1 MTETRSAQF
10 TGVHGNRIAGA
21 ETGPAD
27 GLPVL
32 LLHGGGQTR
41 HAWRDTGRR
50 LGRDGFR
57 SICIDQRGHGDSAWD
72 DTGRYTC
79 DDFAADL
86 RSVAGAIRS
95 ESGRAPVA
103 VGASLGGIATMLV
116 AGSPPEGLL
125 SAAVLVDITPTVSAE
140 GVDRI
145 TAFMRTNAR
154 DGFGSLAEAA
164 DAVASYLPH
173 RRKPDSTTGLLK
185 NLRQRDDGR
194 YVWHWDPRFL
204 DGPNA
209 VDTMAAPTQQ
219 RVLEATRAIAVP
231 LLLVRGSLSELVED
245 SHVEE
250 FQALAPHA
258 EVADVRD
265 AGHMV
270 AGDRNDIFAEAV
282 ADFLLYR
289 FGGSRKKA

>member
-1 MTETRSAQF
+1 MTETRPAQF
-10 TGVHGNRIAGA
+10 TGVHGNTIVGE
-21 ETGPAD
+21 ETGPED
-27 GLPVL
+27 GVPVL

-41 HAWRDTGRR
+41 HVWRDTGRR

-57 SICIDQRGHGDSAWD
+57 SICIDQRGHGDSTWD
-72 DTGRYTC
+72 SAGRYTC

-86 RSVAGAIRS
+86 RSVAGAIRT
-95 ESGRAPVA
+95 ESDHAPVA

-125 SAAVLVDITPTVSAE
+125 SATVLVDITPSVSAE

-145 TAFMRTNAR
+145 TAFMLANAR

-173 RRKPDSTTGLLK
+173 RPQPGSTRGLLK

-204 DGPNA
+204 DGPHA
-209 VDTMAAPTQQ
+209 VDTMAAPMQQ
-219 RVLEATRAIAVP
+219 RLMEATRGAHGGGRPQRCFRRCRSGIPA
-231 LLLVRGSLSELVED
+231 S
-245 SHVEE
+245 
-250 FQALAPHA
+250 
-258 EVADVRD
+258 
-265 AGHMV
+265 
-270 AGDRNDIFAEAV
+270 
-282 ADFLLYR
+282 R
-289 FGGSRKKA
+289 FRRRRA